1 MRPSRPIRRPR
12 RARAAGILLA
22 GTVAGLAALAPPA
35 LAQTPSPNP
44 SPGAALGSAGTQ
56 VVLLGRVV
64 VDAGE
69 SVREVVVFSG
79 RVQVDGLVRGDVVVF
94 DGPIAVTGQVSGS
107 VVALSGS
114 IRLAATAHVGGD
126 VLAHD
131 RVNAEAGARVGGEV
145 REQVAFSA
153 RAPLRALGALLSWMS
168 VAVSTLVLGLLLV
181 LLAPRGLERGAAAA
195 RTAWLAAWGW
205 GVLLAIVLPA
215 AALLATASVL
225 GLPFGLT
232 LLLALAFIALVGYV
246 LTVFAVGRVA
256 VGPERRAILAL
267 LAGWG
272 IATALGIVPY
282 LNVAVLVAGSVFGVG
297 LALVAAWR
305 SRSGAA
311 GAASPARRRGGRHR
325 AGAAAGFG
333 SAGNDG
339 GAAKSPVP
347 PSSP

>member
-1 MRPSRPIRRPR
+1 
-12 RARAAGILLA
+12 
-22 GTVAGLAALAPPA
+22 
-35 LAQTPSPNP
+35 
-44 SPGAALGSAGTQ
+44 
-56 VVLLGRVV
+56 VLLGRVV
-64 VDAGE
+64 VDPGE

-114 IRLAATAHVGGD
+114 IRLAATAQVGGD

-131 RVNAEAGARVGGEV
+131 RVRVEAGALVGGQV
-145 REQVAFSA
+145 REGVAFSA
-153 RAPLRALGALLSWMS
+153 RAPLRVLGALLSWMS
-168 VAVSTLVLGLLLV
+168 VAVSTLVLGLLMV
-181 LLAPRGLERGAAAA
+181 LLAPRGLERGAGAA
-195 RTAWLAAWGW
+195 RTAWLAAAGW

-215 AALLATASVL
+215 AAVLATASVL
-225 GLPFGLT
+225 GLPLGLT

-246 LTVFAVGRVA
+246 MTVYAVGRLA
-256 VGPERRAILAL
+256 VGAARGGILAL

-282 LNVAVLVAGSVFGVG
+282 VNAAVLVAGSVFGVG

-305 SRSGAA
+305 SRSGATGSAPA
-311 GAASPARRRGGRHR
+311 GRRRGGRHR

-333 SAGNDG
+333 SARPDDG
-339 GAAKSPVP
+339 GSAPSAAPP
-347 PSSP
+347 PSV